1 MNEATDKPK
10 RPKSKADLAAEAE
23 RLQPLMIRASAG
35 TGKTYQLTGRLL
47 QILLGGA
54 SPDTILATTFT
65 RKAAGEILNRLLVSL
80 ARAATDP
87 KALDDLRQQIGDAD
101 LSEQRPAPLLHGILK
116 DIHRLRICTL
126 DSLFSQLARS
136 FSFELQL
143 PPGWQLT
150 DEIEESWFVD
160 QAITRMLEQFDETE
174 VESLFH
180 MLSKGQ
186 AERNVAMRLQQVVQ
200 NNYAGFRRSHRDAWR
215 TLAAVKPPAD
225 KAITEAVGV
234 LDGSATGDK
243 RIDNA
248 MRKYGELTLTEQW
261 DAIVEAKLIA
271 AADQSQH
278 SGEPVTYYKKPV
290 PDDLVAAMCVIYAKA
305 RHEYV
310 MRLKMQTEA
319 TGDLLESY
327 DRNIGSLKQNA
338 RRFSF
343 DDVSHQLADWVDR
356 LQDDQRSGDL
366 NRLAMRMDASLDHV
380 LLDEFQDTAPV
391 QWDVLRP
398 FARRASVGAPQRTFF
413 CVGDT
418 KQAIYGWRGGEAKI
432 FDAVQDELPDVV
444 SKPQDTSF
452 RSSPVITDNVT
463 KIFKHLHRHPS
474 FSEREPHPVGDAQWK
489 CHALHEFE
497 DAFHDHH
504 AAFRDRPGYVQLA
517 TGPQGEGTASEKRA
531 LHQRYVAAQV
541 QELAEKIP
549 GKSIGILT
557 RTNQTVGRM
566 IYLLRELG
574 LDVSQEGGNPLIDSA
589 AVEMILS
596 AVRLA
601 EHPGDLRWR
610 FHLANSPLAESLGL
624 TQAIDR
630 KTAYGESLRLSGE
643 LRDRFEHEG
652 LVATV
657 TELAKTLL
665 PSCGEADRL
674 RLRQLIGLANQ
685 YARAPQP
692 RLSAFVELVTKRR
705 VQRPREAQIRVMTIH
720 QAKGLEFDAVILP
733 EMDGNLSKPP
743 QKCVTIA
750 PSPTARATGALRY
763 VKHQAWGLLEDQWQ
777 QAFGRSIAAAM
788 TESLCTLYVAVTR
801 PVHALYIY
809 IMPGGKNSM
818 NGKTSAALLYHA
830 LGVTATVEPET
841 ELYVDGDREWFH
853 SMPAKEK
860 PVESVATTPPP
871 AKKKPAKKVA
881 VEAERSPKDDAQSAA
896 PELPT
901 KPAGGPAG
909 DPQQM
914 DLF

>member
-1 MNEATDKPK
+1 MSRSQSNPNANVPTEIAQAETDPL
-10 RPKSKADLAAEAE
+10 R
-23 RLQPLMIRASAG
+23 PLMIRASAG

-47 QILLGGA
+47 QILLRGA
-54 SPDTILATTFT
+54 APETILATTFT
-65 RKAAGEILNRLLVSL
+65 RKAAGEILNRLLLSL

-87 KALDDLRQQIGDAD
+87 KALKDLAGQVGDPN
-101 LSEQRPAPLLHGILK
+101 LSPDAPAPLLHQILK
-116 DIHRLRICTL
+116 EIHRLRICTL

-136 FSFELQL
+136 FSFELRL

-160 QAITRMLEQFDETE
+160 QALARMLEQFDEGE

-186 AERNVAMRLQQVVQ
+186 AERNVAQRLQQVVQ
-200 NNYAGFRRSHRDAWR
+200 NNYSGFRRSHRDAWS
-215 TLAAVKPPAD
+215 TLALAQAPPPQE
-225 KAITEAVGV
+225 ITAAVGV
-234 LDGSATGDK
+234 LEGSATGDK
-243 RIDNA
+243 RIDGA
-248 MRKYGELTLTEQW
+248 MRKYSELTLTEQW
-261 DAIVEAKLIA
+261 DSIVEAKLIVA
-271 AADQSQH
+271 AAQSQH
-278 SGEPVTYYKKPV
+278 DGQQVTYYKKPV
-290 PDDLVAAMCVIYAKA
+290 PDDLVAAMRVIYAKA

-310 MRLKMQTEA
+310 LRLKMQTEA
-319 TGDLLESY
+319 TGNLLEAY

-343 DDVSHQLADWVDR
+343 DDVSYQLAAWVDR
-356 LQDDQRSGDL
+356 LLENQQPDDLS
-366 NRLAMRMDASLDHV
+366 RLAMRMDASLDHV

-398 FARRASVGAPQRTFF
+398 FARRASVGTPLRTFF

-432 FDAVQDELPDVV
+432 FDAVQGELPNVD
-444 SKPQDTSF
+444 SQPQDTSF

-463 KIFKHLHRHPS
+463 KIFKHLHRHPR
-474 FSEREPHPVGDAQWK
+474 FSEREEFPVGDQEWK
-489 CHALHEFE
+489 CHAVYEFE

-504 AAFRDRPGYVQLA
+504 AHFSERPGYVQFS
-517 TGPQGEGTASEKRA
+517 TGPQGEGSASEKRA

-541 QELAEKIP
+541 QELATKIP

-596 AVRLA
+596 TIRIV

-610 FHLANSPLAESLGL
+610 FHLANSPLADSLKL
-624 TQAIDR
+624 TPAIDR
-630 KTAYGESLRLSGE
+630 KTAYRESLRLADD
-643 LRDRFEHEG
+643 LRERFEHEG
-652 LVATV
+652 LVT
-657 TELAKTLL
+657 TLTQLAHELL

-743 QKCVTIA
+743 QKCVTIS
-750 PSPTARATGALRY
+750 PTPTARATGALRY
-763 VKHQAWGLLEDQWQ
+763 VKHQAWSLLEDQWQ

-809 IMPGGKNSM
+809 VMPTAKGNFSSQ
-818 NGKTSAALLYHA
+818 TSAALLYHA
-830 LGVTATVEPET
+830 LGITAAAEPET
-841 ELYVDGDREWFH
+841 DLYIDGDREWFH
-853 SMPAKEK
+853 SLPSAETSAPPAETPRKAAVAK
-860 PVESVATTPPP
+860 NKAAPAVAT
-871 AKKKPAKKVA
+871 KSVKP
-881 VEAERSPKDDAQSAA
+881 S
-896 PELPT
+896 
-901 KPAGGPAG
+901 AG
-909 DPQQM
+909 DDQNPGGEAQQM

>member
-1 MNEATDKPK
+1 MSRSPS
-10 RPKSKADLAAEAE
+10 KSSKLQLQEPSDTVADPLG
-23 RLQPLMIRASAG
+23 PLMIRASAG

-47 QILLGGA
+47 QILLQGA
-54 SPDTILATTFT
+54 APDTILATTFT
-65 RKAAGEILNRLLVSL
+65 RKAAGEILNRLLLSL

-87 KALDDLRQQIGDAD
+87 KALQDLRMQIGDPDLAAD
-101 LSEQRPAPLLHGILK
+101 KPAPLLHGILK
-116 DIHRLRICTL
+116 EIHRLRICTI

-136 FSFELQL
+136 FSFELRL

-150 DEIEESWFVD
+150 DEIEESWFID
-160 QAITRMLEQFDETE
+160 QALARMLEQFDEGE
-174 VESLFH
+174 VQSLFH

-186 AERNVAMRLQQVVQ
+186 AERNVAQRLLQVVQ
-200 NNYAGFRRSHRDAWR
+200 NNYAGFRRSHRDAWS
-215 TLAAVKPPAD
+215 TLSLAKAPPS
-225 KAITEAVGV
+225 KEITTAVGI
-234 LDGSATGDK
+234 LAGSATGDK
-243 RIDNA
+243 RIDGA
-248 MRKYGELTLTEQW
+248 MHKYSELLLTEQW

-271 AADQSQH
+271 ASAKSMLV
-278 SGEPVTYYKKPV
+278 GEPVTYYRKPV
-290 PDDLVAAMCVIYAKA
+290 PEDLVAAMQVIYAKA

-319 TGDLLESY
+319 TGDLLESF

-343 DDVSHQLADWVDR
+343 DDVSYQLAQWVER
-356 LQDDQRSGDL
+356 LLEGQQATDL

-398 FARRASVGAPQRTFF
+398 FARRASSGAPARTFF

-432 FDAVQDELPDVV
+432 FDAVQSELPNVV

-463 KIFKHLHRHPS
+463 KIFKNLHRHPS
-474 FSEREPHPVGDAQWK
+474 YSEREEHPVGDEEWK

-497 DAFHDHH
+497 AAFHDHH
-504 AAFRDRPGYVQLA
+504 AFFKDRPGYVQYS
-517 TGPQGEGTASEKRA
+517 TGPLTDGSAPEKRA
-531 LHQRYVAAQV
+531 QHLRYVAGQV
-541 QELAEKIP
+541 QELAGKIP

-557 RTNQTVGRM
+557 RTNGTVGQM
-566 IYLLRELG
+566 IYLLRDLG
-574 LDVSQEGGNPLIDSA
+574 LDVSQEGGNPLIDSV
-589 AVEMILS
+589 AVEMVLS
-596 AVRLA
+596 AIRIA

-624 TQAIDR
+624 TTAIDR
-630 KTAYGESLRLSGE
+630 KTAYSESVRLSAD
-643 LRDRFEHEG
+643 LRDRFEHDG
-652 LVATV
+652 IVATV
-657 TELAKTLL
+657 TELAQTLL

-692 RLSAFVELVTKRR
+692 RLSAFVDLVVKRR

-750 PSPTARATGALRY
+750 PTPTARATGALRY

-801 PVHALYIY
+801 PIHALYIY
-809 IMPGGKNSM
+809 VLPPPKGSFT
-818 NGKTSAALLYHA
+818 GKTSAALLYHA
-830 LGVTATVEPET
+830 LSITATADPET
-841 ELYVDGDREWFH
+841 ELYFDGNREWFEATDDET
-853 SMPAKEK
+853 PAAPKNDPEPQANVPAESPTQVAEPKKTK
-860 PVESVATTPPP
+860 PRKSTAS
-871 AKKKPAKKVA
+871 
-881 VEAERSPKDDAQSAA
+881 SPKPNSDGA
-896 PELPT
+896 
-901 KPAGGPAG
+901 
-909 DPQQM
+909 QQM
-914 DLF
+914 ELF

>member
-1 MNEATDKPK
+1 MSPSQSNRRTDAATPT
-10 RPKSKADLAAEAE
+10 ADAL
-23 RLQPLMIRASAG
+23 RPLMIRASAG

-47 QILLGGA
+47 QILLNGA
-54 SPDTILATTFT
+54 APETILATTFT
-65 RKAAGEILNRLLVSL
+65 RKAAGEILNRLLLSL

-87 KALDDLRQQIGDAD
+87 KALDGLRTQIGDPNLTAD
-101 LSEQRPAPLLHGILK
+101 APAPLLLGILQS
-116 DIHRLRICTL
+116 IHRLRICTL

-136 FSFELQL
+136 FSFELRL

-160 QAITRMLEQFDETE
+160 LAITRMLEQFDETE
-174 VESLFH
+174 VQSLFH

-215 TLAAVKPPAD
+215 TLTPVKAPPT
-225 KAITEAVGV
+225 KAITAAVGV
-234 LDGSATGDK
+234 LDSSASGDK
-243 RIDNA
+243 RIDKA
-248 MRKYGELTLTEQW
+248 MRKYGEWTLTGQW

-271 AADQSQH
+271 AADESQH
-278 SGEPVTYYKKPV
+278 SGDPVTYYKKPV
-290 PDDLVAAMCVIYAKA
+290 PDDLVAAMQVIYAKA
-305 RHEYV
+305 RHEFV

-327 DRNIGSLKQNA
+327 DRNLGSLKQNA

-343 DDVSHQLADWVDR
+343 DDVSHQLAAWIDR
-356 LQDDQRSGDL
+356 LQANQVSGDL
-366 NRLAMRMDASLDHV
+366 DRLAIRMDASLDHV

-398 FARRASVGAPQRTFF
+398 FARRASVGAPERTFF

-432 FDAVQDELPDVV
+432 FDAVQQELPNVD
-444 SKPQDTSF
+444 SQPQDTSF

-463 KIFKHLHRHPS
+463 KIFKNLHRHPAY
-474 FSEREPHPVGDAQWK
+474 SEREPHPVGDEQWK

-504 AAFRDRPGYVQLA
+504 AAFRDRPGYVQFS
-517 TGPQGEGTASEKRA
+517 TGPQGEGSASEKRA
-531 LHQRYVAAQV
+531 LHERYVATQV
-541 QELAEKIP
+541 RELADKIP

-589 AVEMILS
+589 AVELVLS
-596 AVRLA
+596 AIRIA

-610 FHLANSPLAESLGL
+610 FHLANSPLAKSLEL
-624 TQAIDR
+624 TSAIDR
-630 KTAYGESLRLSGE
+630 KIAYRESLRLSSE
-643 LRDRFEHEG
+643 LRDRLEHEG

-665 PSCGEADRL
+665 PECGEADRL

-685 YARAPQP
+685 YARAPQS
-692 RLSAFVELVTKRR
+692 RWSAFVEMVTKRR

-733 EMDGNLSKPP
+733 ELDGPLSKPP

-763 VKHQAWGLLEDQWQ
+763 VKHQAWGMLEDQWQ

-809 IMPGGKNSM
+809 IIPAGKSNF
-818 NGKTSAALLYHA
+818 NAKTSAALLYHA

-841 ELYVDGDREWFH
+841 DLYIDGDREWFNAL
-853 SMPAKEK
+853 PAPQETPSAEPKPEK
-860 PVESVATTPPP
+860 SNAGETEISVERRP
-871 AKKKPAKKVA
+871 
-881 VEAERSPKDDAQSAA
+881 Q
-896 PELPT
+896 T
-901 KPAGGPAG
+901 KPTVPSNDSPRRSVE
-909 DPQQM
+909 DPKQM